1 LIAWARLGN
10 LARMTYTP
18 ELSRQ
23 TLASSEIAGLTMEG
37 YYNRLDALYAR
48 LEEMQRKGNQHSRKD
63 FLSVIH
69 QIRDL
74 RQQNPYRKTET

>member
-1 LIAWARLGN
+1 
-10 LARMTYTP
+10 
-18 ELSRQ
+18 
-23 TLASSEIAGLTMEG
+23 MEG

-48 LEEMQRKGNQHSRKD
+48 LEEMQRKGTQYSKSD
-63 FLSVIH
+63 FLGVIH